1 MMFYELEHAAL
12 WWGPGVVLLLLFGY
26 GFMRLAHY
34 WVEKTMDYRRYQME
48 STFGITRQYIEQFL
62 NSQKSQAEA
71 LSRLAGSV
79 EHRDT
84 HDSFEH
90 QEILIAL
97 KAMNRDIS
105 VVLRKAEGVSL
116 VSNQLSVVSRE
127 E

>member
-1 MMFYELEHAAL
+1 MIPTELEQAAL

-26 GFMRLAHY
+26 GFLRLAHY
-34 WVEKTMDYRRYQME
+34 WMEKTMEYRRYQME
-48 STFGITRQYIEQFL
+48 SAFGITRQYIEQFL
-62 NSQKSQAEA
+62 NTQKSQAEA

-79 EHRDT
+79 EQRDS

-105 VVLRKAEGVSL
+105 MVLRKAED
-116 VSNQLSVVSRE
+116 LSVVSGQQSVVGC
-127 E
+127 

>member
-1 MMFYELEHAAL
+1 MFPYELERAAL
-12 WWGPGVVLLLLFGY
+12 WWGPGIVLLLLFGY
-26 GFMRLAHY
+26 AIMRLARY

-48 STFGITRQYIEQFL
+48 SAFGITRQYIEQFL

-71 LSRLAGSV
+71 LSRLAGCV

-97 KAMNRDIS
+97 KAMNHDMAAGLERVTRQS
-105 VVLRKAEGVSL
+105 SL
-116 VSNQLSVVSRE
+116 AGRNDE
-127 E
+127 